1 MTYAYKTHPVSFSF
15 RSCANP
21 LRTPRRRTLY
31 ITPRLRYSNKKKC
44 PDSCFKRFVSCTIGS
59 DANGVLSGGK
69 QQKKKKSRP
78 LLLLRWR
85 RPRRRRWIRPLLPPS
100 PLYLLLRRMHSSG
113 ARRNCHQHAGAIY
126 VQQHAYTPRHTS
138 PPTVLHTRVLCP

>member
-1 MTYAYKTHPVSFSF
+1 MRIRRIPYRFHFVLAPIPYARPGGEPCILPSAYDT
-15 RSCANP
+15 A
-21 LRTPRRRTLY
+21 T
-31 ITPRLRYSNKKKC
+31 KKKC
-44 PDSCFKRFVSCTIGS
+44 SDSCFKRFVSCTIGS